1 MKITF
6 LGTGTSQGVPVIG
19 CSCEVCKSV
28 DFKNQRTRC
37 SAMIQ
42 VNSKTLVIDVGP
54 DFRQQMLRERVKK
67 IDAILIT
74 HEHKD
79 HTGGLDDVRPF
90 NFMHKMNMPV
100 YARNSVCEQL
110 KNEYNYIF
118 KTNPYPGAPR
128 VVLHEIEN
136 KPFLIEDIEIKP
148 IEGLHGQ
155 LLVFGFR
162 ITNLTYITDMNKI
175 SETELNKI
183 KGTEVLVINALQKEE
198 HPSHFRL
205 DEALKIVSKINPK
218 KAFLT
223 HLSHRIGTHFEI
235 ERDLP
240 ENVKIAYDGLE
251 VKLES

>member
-1 MKITF
+1 
-6 LGTGTSQGVPVIG
+6 
-19 CSCEVCKSV
+19 
-28 DFKNQRTRC
+28 
-37 SAMIQ
+37 
-42 VNSKTLVIDVGP
+42 
-54 DFRQQMLRERVKK
+54 MLRERVKK

-79 HTGGLDDVRPF
+79 HTGELDDVRPF